1 MFHGAGEV
9 WIRHV
14 HVTGALQTKMGEFTH
29 FGSLYPSTVTLDDYY
44 IGKVKNKFSTFYFC
58 D

>member
-14 HVTGALQTKMGEFTH
+14 HVTGASQTKPGGFAHFT
-29 FGSLYPSTVTLDDYY
+29 LPR
-44 IGKVKNKFSTFYFC
+44 
-58 D
+58 